1 MAVGF
6 TWPICGILRATSSA
20 PCTAS
25 GPDPG
30 SAKAEPARVTKLE
43 LPHRFRMRARISGH
57 AVSRTCNLA
66 ASQNHTLTVSHFL
79 FIFEE
84 PISIIVEP
92 SEKPGC
98 EEIERSKY
106 RDSGRSGKAPSEAR
120 DRGTR
125 YGAISQPRSLKA
137 PQNHNHTFLSR
148 TSASRELDTRL
159 RASKS

>member
-1 MAVGF
+1 MHSNLQYVWNLLKMTSEPFKFAVSKDCDVF
-6 TWPICGILRATSSA
+6 EFKDRNIIFETTQAKLREE
-20 PCTAS
+20 
-25 GPDPG
+25 
-30 SAKAEPARVTKLE
+30 KAEPARGMELE

-120 DRGTR
+120 DQGTG
-125 YGAISQPRSLKA
+125 YCEESIVIA
-137 PQNHNHTFLSR
+137 F
-148 TSASRELDTRL
+148 E
-159 RASKS
+159 

>member
-1 MAVGF
+1 M
-6 TWPICGILRATSSA
+6 TCSS
-20 PCTAS
+20 S
-25 GPDPG
+25 MKLLSKGP
-30 SAKAEPARVTKLE
+30 KYQNMRRRKLSFV
-43 LPHRFRMRARISGH
+43 PHRFRMRARISGH

-125 YGAISQPRSLKA
+125 YRHEARNAYSSKMQYHSPAISK
-137 PQNHNHTFLSR
+137 HHKVI
-148 TSASRELDTRL
+148 TSQFHIPKVQSFREP
-159 RASKS
+159 

>member
-1 MAVGF
+1 M
-6 TWPICGILRATSSA
+6 
-20 PCTAS
+20 
-25 GPDPG
+25 
-30 SAKAEPARVTKLE
+30 ELE

-66 ASQNHTLTVSHFL
+66 ASQNHTPTVSHFL

-120 DRGTR
+120 DQGTG
-125 YGAISQPRSLKA
+125 YCEESIVIA
-137 PQNHNHTFLSR
+137 F
-148 TSASRELDTRL
+148 E
-159 RASKS
+159 